1 MLGSW
6 LGSWA
11 WLWCVAATAAA
22 ATIMRCRQPLM
33 AHRLIG
39 RSHRRRLSVRG
50 DGALRVGR
58 WRLRLY
64 GVAPLDGVL
73 VAVFLRQAIAGR
85 PVHLRVLR
93 IERGVLVV
101 VLRCD
106 GVDLAASLLR
116 QGLAMTRGSGARCY
130 RQLQCVAQAE
140 RRGAWRLFDAPPPCD
155 LQANGVPL
163 ALVFPWWQ
171 A

>member
-1 MLGSW
+1 
-6 LGSWA
+6 
-11 WLWCVAATAAA
+11 VAATVAA
-22 ATIMRCRQPLM
+22 ATIMRCRPPLM
-33 AHRLIG
+33 ARRLIG

-50 DGALRVGR
+50 DGALRVGP

-64 GVAPLDGVL
+64 GVAPLDGML
-73 VAVFLRQAIAGR
+73 MAVFLRQAIAGR

-116 QGLAMTRGSGARCY
+116 QGLAMTRGSGAIASSSAWPRPSGAARGGCSM
-130 RQLQCVAQAE
+130 
-140 RRGAWRLFDAPPPCD
+140 RRRLAICGPTACHWR
-155 LQANGVPL
+155 
-163 ALVFPWWQ
+163 
-171 A
+171 